1 MRIAILF
8 TRLRTEER
16 LLLDAFEARG
26 ILPDAIDLR
35 QEVFDP
41 ASADRWRPFDVVID
55 RAVSA
60 TAAQNA
66 VRILDALGVRCVNP
80 SHAIDTCSD
89 KLRTTLALEV
99 AGVPTPRVRVAFDE
113 ESALRAVEEIGYPAV
128 LKPTIGSW
136 GRLLARVNDRDAAE
150 AIIEHKL
157 TLGSF
162 PHHVLYVQ
170 EYVDKPKR
178 DIRVF
183 VVGGEPV
190 AAITRHSEHWVTNTA
205 RGGKASGLAIP
216 DEMADLCRRA
226 AAAVGADVVAIDLL
240 ECPTRGLLVN
250 ELNHS
255 MEFRNS
261 IETSGVDIPGLVAEY
276 CMRVV
281 RERIPGG
288 MGNAALSVVRGEAQ
302 PIRHGQPQ
310 SRLPMP
316 PQGALS

>member
-1 MRIAILF
+1 MRIAMLF

-26 ILPDAIDLR
+26 VTPEAIDLR
-35 QEVFDP
+35 REVFDP
-41 ASADRWRPFDVVID
+41 ASPGRWAGFDLVID

-66 VRILDALGVRCVNP
+66 IRVLDALGVRCVNP
-80 SHAIDTCSD
+80 SAAIDACSD
-89 KLRTTLALEV
+89 KLRTTLALEL

-170 EYVDKPKR
+170 EYVEKPNR

-205 RGGKASGLAIP
+205 RGGRASGLAIP
-216 DEMADLCRRA
+216 ADMADLCRRA
-226 AAAVGADVVAIDLL
+226 AASVGADVVAIDLL
-240 ECPTRGLLVN
+240 ECPRRGLLVN

-261 IETSGVDIPGLVAEY
+261 IETSGVDIPGLVADY
-276 CMRVV
+276 CIRVV

-288 MGNAALSVVRGEAQ
+288 MGKAALSLAHGSTQ
-302 PIRHGQPQ
+302 LSQHGQPQ
-310 SRLPMP
+310 GRLPMP
-316 PQGALS
+316 PQGALP